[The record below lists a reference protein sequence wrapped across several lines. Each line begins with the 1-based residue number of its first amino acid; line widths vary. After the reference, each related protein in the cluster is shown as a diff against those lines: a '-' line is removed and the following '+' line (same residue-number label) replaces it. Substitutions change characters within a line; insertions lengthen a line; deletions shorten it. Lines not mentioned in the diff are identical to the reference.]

1 MAKNIELLLVESVEN
16 LGLVGEVVRVR
27 AGYARNYLLP
37 LGMAEFPTDERIAEL
52 QSARVEAAAKADAL
66 REEQEAILGKLGGIV
81 LTLRRPT
88 NDKGI
93 LYGSVSQRDISDA
106 LVQGGFNVGISA
118 VRLSVAIR
126 RTGNYDVPIQFGKEL
141 RESITVVVESESV
154 IEEMAEDTPPTPLRL
169 QSKHHRT
176 VMLPKPLL
184 MRRQKLPTSHEFLT
198 LNDLKPGPVGRV
210 F

>member
-1 MAKNIELLLVESVEN
+1 MFVLVTPVLPSS
-16 LGLVGEVVRVR
+16 LGDGRVPNR
-27 AGYARNYLLP
+27 GA
-37 LGMAEFPTDERIAEL
+37 IAEL

-66 REEQEAILGKLGGIV
+66 REEQESILGKLGGIV

-126 RTGNYDVPIQFGKEL
+126 RTGNYEVPIQFGKEL
-141 RESITVVVESESV
+141 RTS
-154 IEEMAEDTPPTPLRL
+154 LRL
-169 QSKHHRT
+169 LWSPNLSSKKWLMTRSRNPSIRQLILKWTHQLLTRLKLRLMNRNPHHFSS
-176 VMLPKPLL
+176 L
-184 MRRQKLPTSHEFLT
+184 
-198 LNDLKPGPVGRV
+198 
-210 F
+210 

>member
-37 LGMAEFPTDERIAEL
+37 LGMAEFPTEERIAEL

-66 REEQEAILGKLGGIV
+66 REEQESILGKLGGIV

-106 LVQGGFNVGISA
+106 LIQGGFNVGISA

-126 RTGNYDVPIQFGKEL
+126 RTGNYEVPIQFGKEL
-141 RESITVVVESESV
+141 REVITVVVESESI
-154 IEEMAEDTPPTPLRL
+154 IEEMADDAVEESVDPAVDSEMDAPAVDAAEVA
-169 QSKHHRT
+169 SDE
-176 VMLPKPLL
+176 
-184 MRRQKLPTSHEFLT
+184 S
-198 LNDLKPGPVGRV
+198 
-210 F
+210 

>member
-52 QSARVEAAAKADAL
+52 QSARVEAAAKAEAL
-66 REEQEAILGKLGGIV
+66 REEQESILGKLGGIV

-141 RESITVVVESESV
+141 RENITVVVESESV
-154 IEEMAEDTPPTPLRL
+154 IEEMADDATEEGGEAAVESAVDAPAAEAAEA
-169 QSKHHRT
+169 
-176 VMLPKPLL
+176 
-184 MRRQKLPTSHEFLT
+184 TSDES
-198 LNDLKPGPVGRV
+198 
-210 F
+210 

>member
-141 RESITVVVESESV
+141 RENITVVVESESV
-154 IEEMAEDTPPTPLRL
+154 IEEMADDTPADTA
-169 QSKHHRT
+169 
-176 VMLPKPLL
+176 
-184 MRRQKLPTSHEFLT
+184 EA
-198 LNDLKPGPVGRV
+198 PVEASQDSDV
-210 F
+210 AEATADASVEASDES